1 MYSYVFDLGGVLV
14 NYNGKEL
21 ADRLYEASKGDYEMI
36 RKLLSF
42 EYLYPIE
49 TGRMSTKE
57 YYEKYVT
64 KAMPGLSFD
73 TLTDIYAEHFTPN
86 APGIE
91 LLRMIKRKGRK
102 VYLLSNLADFH
113 KTAAERRIPDVFAL
127 FDKQF
132 LSYEMGCHKPEP
144 EIYAKACAHIGNEP
158 DKIVFFVGRLVREKG
173 VQVLLEAAPEV
184 IKSVPDVHFF
194 IAGKGPME
202 AQLKEQAKNLGLES
216 HVSFLGYIEEE
227 MKIALTLRLRQ
238 LYFQAYMSLLALWC
252 WKLWQPELQ

>member
-1 MYSYVFDLGGVLV
+1 MFDLGGVLV

-158 DKIVFFVGRLVREKG
+158 DKIVFFDDMEINVAGAVKEGIRGIRFSNDRLDSIKEIIRK
-173 VQVLLEAAPEV
+173 LEND
-184 IKSVPDVHFF
+184 PDFV
-194 IAGKGPME
+194 
-202 AQLKEQAKNLGLES
+202 
-216 HVSFLGYIEEE
+216 
-227 MKIALTLRLRQ
+227 
-238 LYFQAYMSLLALWC
+238 
-252 WKLWQPELQ
+252 

>member
-1 MYSYVFDLGGVLV
+1 LYSYVFDLGGVLV

-73 TLTDIYAEHFTPN
+73 ALTDIYAEHFTPN

-158 DKIVFFVGRLVREKG
+158 DKIVFFDDMEINVAGAVKEGIRGIRFSNDRLDSIKEIIRK
-173 VQVLLEAAPEV
+173 LEND
-184 IKSVPDVHFF
+184 PDFV
-194 IAGKGPME
+194 
-202 AQLKEQAKNLGLES
+202 
-216 HVSFLGYIEEE
+216 
-227 MKIALTLRLRQ
+227 
-238 LYFQAYMSLLALWC
+238 
-252 WKLWQPELQ
+252 